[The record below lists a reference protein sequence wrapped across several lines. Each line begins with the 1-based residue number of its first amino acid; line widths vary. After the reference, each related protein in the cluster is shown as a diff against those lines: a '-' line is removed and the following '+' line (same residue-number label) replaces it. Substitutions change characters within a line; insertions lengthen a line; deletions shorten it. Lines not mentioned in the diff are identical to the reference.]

1 MSKLPSSARSCIQPG
16 ENRMKALFTARLSP
30 RALASHIPASKLC
43 RIAIAL
49 SVPLACSTLCAQES
63 ADELAKK
70 LSNPVAA
77 LISVPLQLN
86 GDFNYGTEDGTR
98 VNLNIQPVIPSSIS
112 ENWNVITRVI
122 VPITSQNDIAGNSG
136 HQFGLGDTTPS
147 FFFSPKA
154 PTAGGVVWGVGPAF
168 LLPTA
173 TDDLLGTGKWGV
185 GPTAVILKQT
195 AGGWTYGALINQI
208 WSVGGQSDRADVSRG
223 TTKNYEDRE
232 RQLTPIPSQNSSTAS
247 ASAGA
252 ARNWPACAP
261 ADRNGRRGNRRSRRG
276 RAESDRTPFRP
287 VFRRPRLWVPLR
299 LWRPEPLLHP
309 YVRWARES

>member
-1 MSKLPSSARSCIQPG
+1 
-16 ENRMKALFTARLSP
+16 MKALFTARLSP

-208 WSVGGQSDRADVSRG
+208 WSVGGQSDRADVSSMFLQPFLAKSLGKGR
-223 TTKNYEDRE
+223 T
-232 RQLTPIPSQNSSTAS
+232 LTFNVESTYDWETEKW
-247 ASAGA
+247 G
-252 ARNWPACAP
+252 
-261 ADRNGRRGNRRSRRG
+261 
-276 RAESDRTPFRP
+276 
-287 VFRRPRLWVPLR
+287 VPLNVSYSKVMKWGDQLVSLGGGAR
-299 LWRPEPLLHP
+299 VWVETPGKGPDWGVRFVLTLLYP
-309 YVRWARES
+309 K

>member
-1 MSKLPSSARSCIQPG
+1 
-16 ENRMKALFTARLSP
+16 MKALFTARLSP

-208 WSVGGQSDRADVSRG
+208 WSVGGQSDRADVSSMFLQPFVAKSLGKGR
-223 TTKNYEDRE
+223 T
-232 RQLTPIPSQNSSTAS
+232 LTFNVESTYDWETEKW
-247 ASAGA
+247 G
-252 ARNWPACAP
+252 
-261 ADRNGRRGNRRSRRG
+261 
-276 RAESDRTPFRP
+276 
-287 VFRRPRLWVPLR
+287 VPLNVSYSKVMKWGDQLVSLGGGAR
-299 LWRPEPLLHP
+299 VWVETPGKGPDWGVRFVLTLLYP
-309 YVRWARES
+309 K